1 MTEPVVHDNI
11 EMALVS
17 AQAQIS
23 AAKKDG
29 RNDYSKWMY
38 VKAETLIAMSKHVF
52 NDNGLAFDRK
62 SDKLVYL
69 NGFPVIESIFNLTH
83 GPSQTVTEYTS
94 SFPVVEKK
102 GTALD
107 RAYSASL
114 TSGLAYKIRD
124 VLQIPREEEGG
135 GVDARDDRQHVPHN
149 QQQQQNN
156 QQQQQQNNQQ
166 QQQQPPKPPP
176 EPTISKAR
184 AWPEMVEK
192 YKTLLPLVGMNL
204 IQFGNLTKEG
214 FATIK
219 VKIEEKQKAEEE
231 ATAKG
236 G

>member
-1 MTEPVVHDNI
+1 MTEPILHDNL
-11 EMALVS
+11 EMALLS
-17 AQAQIS
+17 AQAQI
-23 AAKKDG
+23 APATKDG

-38 VKAETLIAMSKHVF
+38 VKAETLIAMSKNVF
-52 NDNGLAFDRK
+52 NENGLAFDRK

-69 NGFPVIESIFNLTH
+69 NGLPVIESVFNLTH
-83 GPSQTVTEYTS
+83 GPTQQVTEYGS

-149 QQQQQNN
+149 QQQNN
-156 QQQQQQNNQQ
+156 Q

-192 YKTLLPLVGMNL
+192 YKPLLPLVGMNL
-204 IQFGNLTKEG
+204 IQFGKLTKEG

-219 VKIEEKQKAEEE
+219 IKIEEKQKAEEE